1 MSWGRVEYLGDKIWS
16 IGGMRVEYLGDKIWS
31 IGGMRGAS
39 RKQIPINMN
48 QNEEEVRNWPLIIGA
63 FSIFI
68 GFIFIF
74 AAEGSIAGGVMVLCG
89 ACVFAVGCIADL

>member
-39 RKQIPINMN
+39 RKQIPISDSARERR
-48 QNEEEVRNWPLIIGA
+48 Q
-63 FSIFI
+63 
-68 GFIFIF
+68 
-74 AAEGSIAGGVMVLCG
+74 GGE
-89 ACVFAVGCIADL
+89 